1 MSSKNENCELKA
13 GHPPAV
19 KAGKMRITQHKSSHD
34 SSTQMIPDEAN
45 VLKLSA
51 SPPKTTVV
59 SGAPVHGHAD
69 YPAEAV
75 LKFHE
80 KPLPTHESRCSTVK
94 PFIQQPKK
102 Q

>member
-1 MSSKNENCELKA
+1 MC
-13 GHPPAV
+13 
-19 KAGKMRITQHKSSHD
+19 RIVSFDVVCFSCRSCCFKSSLI
-34 SSTQMIPDEAN
+34 SYNKKLNN
-45 VLKLSA
+45 VKLKNVSNILIIYF